1 MKAGLHQDI
10 QRCFAFS
17 DFLNRTFSLRKYI
30 SCQGFGKLLGKR
42 RIVNGLMKEQFLQG
56 NVPSIQLL
64 NDETLNVYKYICLYG
79 DLAS

>member
-1 MKAGLHQDI
+1 MKTDLHQDI

-17 DFLNRTFSLRKYI
+17 GFLNRTFSLREHI
-30 SCQGFGKLLGKR
+30 LCQGFGKLLGKR
-42 RIVNGLMKEQFLQG
+42 IFVYDMKEQFLQG

-64 NDETLNVYKYICLYG
+64 NDETLKVYKYICLYG